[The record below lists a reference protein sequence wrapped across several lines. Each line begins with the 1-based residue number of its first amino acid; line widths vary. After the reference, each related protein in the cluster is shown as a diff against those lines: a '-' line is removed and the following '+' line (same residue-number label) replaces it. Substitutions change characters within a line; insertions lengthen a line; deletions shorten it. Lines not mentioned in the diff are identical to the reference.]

1 MYCLGEELII
11 PTMTWLSCMP
21 HLRLL
26 DIDTQML
33 LKLVPKINLSGTIN
47 RFSSLQELYVRQL
60 DIALNEDT
68 LTVIVRL
75 SVSSSLRNINVQQ
88 YKVLNSQ
95 SIDDNHFLSTVC
107 RICCNMYKLETMTI
121 QFANPHS
128 LIDSIIFEEL
138 TGIEN
143 KNCQF
148 ECIYLSDNIIQFWLE
163 K

>member
-1 MYCLGEELII
+1 
-11 PTMTWLSCMP
+11 MP

-33 LKLVPKINLSGTIN
+33 LKLVPTINLNGTIN
-47 RFSSLQELYVRQL
+47 RFSSLQELYVSQL

-107 RICCNMYKLETMTI
+107 QICCNMYKLETMKNTI
-121 QFANPHS
+121 CKSTFINR
-128 LIDSIIFEEL
+128 
-138 TGIEN
+138 
-143 KNCQF
+143 
-148 ECIYLSDNIIQFWLE
+148 
-163 K
+163 